1 MKEIKEL
8 IKRIKSQ
15 AVTDFE
21 ENKEEYSTTEAAIL
35 KVFAEKDKEKD
46 EAVKLVRIQYDS
58 VCEMFHRKE
67 EEKDRQLAELEA
79 QVNDLK
85 AFAIWMTGC
94 GYDFTQHQY
103 FIDQRDKLFK
113 SDNQTK
119 EERG

>member
-1 MKEIKEL
+1 MQEIEEL
-8 IKRIKSQ
+8 LDKLVLHVHSCIEWNGELK
-15 AVTDFE
+15 
-21 ENKEEYSTTEAAIL
+21 YSDTQLDKAAIL
-35 KVFAEKDKEKD
+35 KAFAEKDK
-46 EAVKLVRIQYDS
+46 RI
-58 VCEMFHRKE
+58 
-67 EEKDRQLAELEA
+67 AELEA

>member
-1 MKEIKEL
+1 MQGEEMKEIKEL

-35 KVFAEKDKEKD
+35 KVFAEKDK
-46 EAVKLVRIQYDS
+46 RI
-58 VCEMFHRKE
+58 
-67 EEKDRQLAELEA
+67 AELEA

-85 AFAIWMTGC
+85 EFAIWMTGC